1 MKCDSC
7 GAPVENGKCTYCG
20 KEFAQPQ
27 SSLQT
32 PPAQPNGGSYYRQ
45 TPNFGQGGYVPRPPV
60 QQAPP
65 KKKQSFWSKT
75 GTVVFMLI
83 FFPLI
88 GVCLM
93 WGYKKFNLAARI
105 VVSAVIVFVHIGIF
119 AGGSAASS
127 SEAENAASSSVSSS
141 VSAEEQEKL
150 QGQIGNYICT
160 VKSAE
165 KCKDWNGENAVK
177 ITYSFTNNSSDA
189 ESFDLALQDEAYQN
203 GVELEST
210 FTEDDLDDMGL
221 EAKVKPDSSKEVS
234 KVYALR
240 DDSADVEIEISEFA
254 SFGSDKLNYT
264 VELD

>member
-27 SSLQT
+27 SSLKT

-88 GVCLM
+88 GICLM

-119 AGGSAASS
+119 ASGSAASS
-127 SEAENAASSSVSSS
+127 SEAENAASSSASSS
-141 VSAEEQEKL
+141 VSVEEQEKP

-177 ITYSFTNNSSDA
+177 SPIP
-189 ESFDLALQDEAYQN
+189 LRIIHRMPKALIWRFRTK
-203 GVELEST
+203 LIK
-210 FTEDDLDDMGL
+210 TEWSLKAPSPKTIWMIWGL
-221 EAKVKPDSSKEVS
+221 KPRLSPTQVKRFQRCMPCAMIPQMWKSKSVS
-234 KVYALR
+234 LPP
-240 DDSADVEIEISEFA
+240 SARIS
-254 SFGSDKLNYT
+254 
-264 VELD
+264 

>member
-27 SSLQT
+27 SSLKT

-105 VVSAVIVFVHIGIF
+105 VVSAVIVFVHIGILR
-119 AGGSAASS
+119 AAVRRLPPKRKMPLLPLCQVLFRRR
-127 SEAENAASSSVSSS
+127 N
-141 VSAEEQEKL
+141 KK
-150 QGQIGNYICT
+150 NRR
-160 VKSAE
+160 VK
-165 KCKDWNGENAVK
+165 
-177 ITYSFTNNSSDA
+177 
-189 ESFDLALQDEAYQN
+189 
-203 GVELEST
+203 
-210 FTEDDLDDMGL
+210 
-221 EAKVKPDSSKEVS
+221 
-234 KVYALR
+234 
-240 DDSADVEIEISEFA
+240 
-254 SFGSDKLNYT
+254 
-264 VELD
+264 